1 MAALKF
7 KDKLIEA
14 RLKKNLTQTEF
25 AVLLN
30 CSVSALKQWERGR
43 NKPRISSAAKFE
55 KTFPDLYKAWFDER
69 VRKK

>member
-1 MAALKF
+1 MATLNF
-7 KDKLIEA
+7 KNKLIEE
-14 RLKKNLTQTEF
+14 RLKSKLTQPEF
-25 AVLLN
+25 AILLN

-55 KTFPDLYKAWFDER
+55 KTFPELYKAWFQER